1 MDEILKREAVRNMR
15 KNPSSRTRENE
26 YWSEEELERLRTMF
40 DDGEDFTNIAFVLQ
54 RGETAVMQ
62 QALLMNLYS
71 RKPRPRKQQKTQTC
85 KCLCGQCSSDPRTCP
100 YRLHLKNQPKKR
112 RRKHV

>member
-1 MDEILKREAVRNMR
+1 MDETLKREAVRNMR

-40 DDGEDFTNIAFVLQ
+40 DDGEDFTDIAFVLQ

-71 RKPRPRKQQKTQTC
+71 RKPRPRKQQK
-85 KCLCGQCSSDPRTCP
+85 
-100 YRLHLKNQPKKR
+100 R
-112 RRKHV
+112 RRANVFADSAAVIREPVHTACT